1 MYNCENGE
9 ACVTCSD
16 QATPAE
22 VLRLDAQG
30 MALARVGEVVKSI
43 SVALVDVKVGGTVL
57 VHAGEAIGV
66 MAENGAN
73 G

>member
-1 MYNCENGE
+1 MYSCESSE

-22 VLRLDAQG
+22 VLRLDEHG
-30 MALARVGEVVKSI
+30 MALARFDGAEQLI
-43 SVALVDVKVGGTVL
+43 SVALVDVEVGGTVL

-66 MAENGAN
+66 LSGGDNG
-73 G
+73 